1 MCNLCRCRH
10 LLSHNQ
16 YKVHTVHPF
25 GGRWRFDIAIIF
37 GYDICFLFPKYFWLL
52 PDEIVC
58 RLDTFARHIPKEK
71 ICMPKASEII
81 AWSKIQ
87 PNPSWLCWLLSVLL
101 SSPPFAVP
109 YLEPLLRFALPVNI
123 DWVAASSR
131 VASHHIA
138 SLFGFF
144 FVFYSII
151 VICNCVCVCW

>member
-25 GGRWRFDIAIIF
+25 GGRWRFDIAIIYS
-37 GYDICFLFPKYFWLL
+37 YDFFLISEIFLIAL
-52 PDEIVC
+52 PDEIAC
-58 RLDTFARHIPKEK
+58 RLDTFARHIPKGK

-87 PNPSWLCWLLSVLL
+87 PNPSWLCWLLSPLPFPSRL
-101 SSPPFAVP
+101 SFHLAP

-144 FVFYSII
+144 FLFFIQL
-151 VICNCVCVCW
+151 